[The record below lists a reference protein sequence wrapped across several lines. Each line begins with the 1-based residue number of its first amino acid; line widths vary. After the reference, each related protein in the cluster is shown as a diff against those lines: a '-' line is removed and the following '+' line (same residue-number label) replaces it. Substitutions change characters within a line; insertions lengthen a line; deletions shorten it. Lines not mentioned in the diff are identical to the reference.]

1 MGNVTILIPKQ
12 TSINN
17 PVATTGMVN
26 QKAMDLSGRP
36 AGSQSTPAGVKISFK
51 LPNDKKEKLFRRWA
65 VEHGAVITT
74 PGGYN

>member
-26 QKAMDLSGRP
+26 QKAMDLSGCP

-51 LPNDKKEKLFRRWA
+51 PPNDKKKKLFRRWA
-65 VEHGAVITT
+65 VEHGAVITK

>member
-1 MGNVTILIPKQ
+1 M
-12 TSINN
+12 
-17 PVATTGMVN
+17 
-26 QKAMDLSGRP
+26 AMDLLGRP

-74 PGGYN
+74 GTVRPEACRCSRLPRKCRGSSK

>member
-36 AGSQSTPAGVKISFK
+36 AGVKISFK
-51 LPNDKKEKLFRRWA
+51 LHNDKKEKLFRRWA